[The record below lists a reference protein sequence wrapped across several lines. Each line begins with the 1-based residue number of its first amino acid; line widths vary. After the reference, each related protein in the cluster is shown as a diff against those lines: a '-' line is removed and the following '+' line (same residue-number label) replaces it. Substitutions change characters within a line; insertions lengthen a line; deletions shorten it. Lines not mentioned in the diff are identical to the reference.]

1 MKLIKKICQ
10 YCGKKMTSL
19 YQKQIDFNMDTHEK
33 TCKENP
39 KNKDDA
45 LSQSN
50 DELQGESIK

>member
-1 MKLIKKICQ
+1 METITKECQ
-10 YCGKKMTSL
+10 YCGKEMKSL

-39 KNKDDA
+39 KNKNDA

-50 DELQGESIK
+50 DELQGESEQ